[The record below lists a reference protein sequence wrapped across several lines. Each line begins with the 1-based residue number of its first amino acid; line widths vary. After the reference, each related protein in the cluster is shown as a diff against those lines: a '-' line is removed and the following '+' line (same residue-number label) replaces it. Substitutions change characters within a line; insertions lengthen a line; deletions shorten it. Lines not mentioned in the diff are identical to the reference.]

1 MNKPAI
7 LGGEPVN
14 TKDFPPYNTIGDEE
28 KQAVMEVLD
37 SGELSGFIAA
47 AIPEFNGGQK
57 VKALELAFCEYF
69 GTKHAVAVNS
79 ATSGIYCMLMAMG
92 IGPGDEVI
100 TSPYTM
106 HATASSILQCGAV
119 PVFADIEEETFGLD
133 PASVEKNITENTR
146 GILVVNIFGHP
157 ARLDELNVIADKNN
171 LWLLEDNAQSPAGI
185 SEGKRYTATVG
196 KAGVF
201 SFNRHKTMQSGE
213 GGVVITNDDTV
224 AQKMRLV
231 RNHGEAVV
239 DAMGIEDIVNTIG
252 QNLRMTEMEAAVAL
266 CQFRKLDVLNAS
278 RIKLAERLTE
288 GLKSISGISPPDV
301 RNDCKHV
308 YYFYAMKYDA
318 NKTGLSRDKFVKAVN
333 AEGYYIRAG
342 YLRPIY
348 LEPMFTKKICF
359 GKGGYPFTAN
369 NRNNEI
375 IYEKGLCPVCERLNS
390 EEVVLT
396 NIIYPPLTIRD
407 MDGFIAAIDK
417 VLRYAA
423 EIESQITI

>member
-1 MNKPAI
+1 MIKPAI

-14 TKDFPPYNTIGDEE
+14 TKDFPPYNTIGEEE

-37 SGELSGFIAA
+37 SGELSGFVAA
-47 AIPEFNGGQK
+47 AIPEFYGGPK
-57 VKALELAFCEYF
+57 VKALEQAFCEYF
-69 GTKHAVAVNS
+69 GTKHAVSVNS

-119 PVFADIEEETFGLD
+119 PIFADIEEDAFGLN
-133 PASVEKNITENTR
+133 PVSVEANITENTR
-146 GILVVNIFGHP
+146 GILAVNIFGHP
-157 ARLDELNVIADKNN
+157 ARLNELKEIADKNN
-171 LWLLEDNAQSPAGI
+171 LWLLEDNAQSPAGF
-185 SEGKRYTATVG
+185 SENKRYTGTVG

-213 GGVVITNDDTV
+213 GGVVITDDDTV

-239 DAMGIEDIVNTIG
+239 ETMGINDISNTIG

-266 CQFRKLDVLNAS
+266 CQFGKLDALNAS

-288 GLKSISGISPPDV
+288 GLKDIPAITPPAV
-301 RNDCKHV
+301 RKDCKHV
-308 YYFYAMKYDA
+308 YYFYVMKYDA
-318 NKTGLSRDKFVKAVN
+318 SVTGLSRDKFVKAVN
-333 AEGYYIRAG
+333 AEGYYLREG

-348 LEPMFTKKICF
+348 LEPIFTQKICF
-359 GKGGYPFTAN
+359 GKDGYPFTAN

-375 IYEKGLCPVCERLNS
+375 VYTRGLCPVCERLND
-390 EEVVLT
+390 EEIVLT
-396 NIIYPPLTIRD
+396 NIIYPPLTEQD
-407 MDGFIAAIDK
+407 MDGFIAAIKK
-417 VLRYAA
+417 VIAHSA
-423 EIESQITI
+423 DIESQLGL

>member
-1 MNKPAI
+1 MTKPAI
-7 LGGEPVN
+7 LGGDPVN
-14 TKDFPPYNTIGDEE
+14 TKVFPPYNTIGDEE
-28 KQAVMEVLD
+28 KKAVMEVLE

-47 AIPEFNGGQK
+47 AIPEFNGGPK
-57 VKALELAFCEYF
+57 VKALEQAFCGYF
-69 GTKHAVAVNS
+69 DTKHAVSVNS

-92 IGPGDEVI
+92 VGPGDEVI

-119 PVFADIEEETFGLD
+119 PIFADIEEDTFGLD
-133 PASVEKNITENTR
+133 PVSVKKNITENTK
-146 GILVVNIFGHP
+146 GILAVNIFGH
-157 ARLDELNVIADKNN
+157 AAMLNELKDVADQND
-171 LWLLEDNAQSPAGI
+171 LWLLEDNAQAPAGI
-185 SEGKRYTATVG
+185 IEGGKFTATVG

-213 GGVVITNDDTV
+213 GGVVITDDDSI

-239 DAMGIEDIVNTIG
+239 DAMEIEDIANTIG

-266 CQFRKLDVLNAS
+266 CQFRKLDALNAS

-288 GLKSISGISPPDV
+288 GLKDIAGITPPAV

-308 YYFYAMKYDA
+308 YYFYVMKYDA

-333 AEGYYIRAG
+333 AEGYYIREG

-348 LEPMFTKKICF
+348 LEPMFTQKICF

-375 IYEKGLCPVCERLNS
+375 VYARGLCPVCEKLND
-390 EEVVLT
+390 EKIVLT
-396 NIIYPPLTIRD
+396 NIIYPPLTEQD
-407 MDGFIAAIDK
+407 MDGFISAIKK
-417 VLRYAA
+417 VITYSV
-423 EIESQITI
+423 EIENHPDL